1 MSVVKLREGLYEVRW
16 REEGRQKTKRI
27 HGGYDLARKVLRKK
41 LSTRDENRHLDV
53 KKEINCQMTELI
65 DRYWT
70 HYGSKKA
77 SADREKSIVEGIRSE
92 LGRKF
97 VREVDGIAVQRWY
110 EKLTGVRGL
119 ADNTAVRH
127 FNVMHHMMEKAST
140 IWSMETGIDRNPAD
154 LVEVNRPDDSRER
167 YLSEVELHRLKIALD
182 EKMFRK
188 GTKDINQ
195 TNLRM
200 RLIVLIA
207 VSMGMR
213 STEIHR
219 LRWSDV
225 MYSEGLLAVRAR
237 LKNGKVRYVPMPSEL
252 AEEIRRYPAVIG
264 QDRIFPPKG
273 GPTSRRQRLE
283 GSFEDLLERAKIHD
297 FWFHDLRHTF
307 ASWYMMNGGDLYE
320 LAKLLGHA
328 NIKMTER
335 YAKLGRAHII
345 KTGNTAK
352 VIWSMLD
359 KKESVRE
366 EGDLH
371 DHLSNDGR
379 VLVV

>member
-1 MSVVKLREGLYEVRW
+1 MSVVKLSEQLYEVRW
-16 REEGRQKTKRI
+16 REDGRQKTKRI
-27 HGGYDLARKVLRKK
+27 RGSYDLARKVLRKK

-53 KKEINCQMTELI
+53 KKEINYRMSELI

-92 LGRKF
+92 MGRKF
-97 VREVDGIAVQRWY
+97 VREVDGVAVQRWY
-110 EKLTGVRGL
+110 ENLTGVRGL

-140 IWSMETGIDRNPAD
+140 LWSKETGIDRNPAD
-154 LVEVNRPDDSRER
+154 QVEVNRPDDSRER
-167 YLSEVELHRLKIALD
+167 YLSEGELHRLKLALD
-182 EKMFRK
+182 ERMFQK
-188 GTKDINQ
+188 GTKNLNR

-207 VSMGMR
+207 VSTGMR
-213 STEIHR
+213 SAEIHR

-225 MYSEGLLAVRAR
+225 LYGEGLLAVRAR
-237 LKNGKVRYVPMPSEL
+237 LKRGKVRFVPMASAL
-252 AEEIRRYPAVIG
+252 AAEIQRYPAVIDE
-264 QDRIFPPKG
+264 DRIFPPKG
-273 GPTSRRQRLE
+273 GPESKRQRLE
-283 GSFEDLLERAKIHD
+283 GSFEDLLERAEIRD
-297 FWFHDLRHTF
+297 FRFHDLRHTF

-320 LAKLLGHA
+320 LAKLMGHA

-352 VIWSMLD
+352 VIWNILD
-359 KKESVRE
+359 RKLEHQ
-366 EGDLH
+366 EGDQTE
-371 DHLSNDGR
+371 
-379 VLVV
+379 VA

>member
-53 KKEINCQMTELI
+53 KKEINYRMIELI

-140 IWSMETGIDRNPAD
+140 IWSRETGLDRNPAD
-154 LVEVNRPDDSRER
+154 QVEVRRPDDQRDR
-167 YLSEVELHRLKIALD
+167 YLSEDELRKLKQALD
-182 EKMFRK
+182 EKTYCK
-188 GTKDINQ
+188 GTKRINR
-195 TNLRM
+195 TFYRL

-207 VSMGMR
+207 VTTGMR
-213 STEIHR
+213 VAEIFG

-225 MYSEGLLAVRAR
+225 MYSEGLLAVRAK
-237 LKNGKVRYVPMPSEL
+237 LKGGKMRYVPMLPEL
-252 AEEIRRYPAVIG
+252 AGELRRFPVVINE
-264 QDRIFPPKG
+264 DRIFPPKPG
-273 GPTSRRQRLE
+273 ATSGRQRVE
-283 GSFEDLLERAKIHD
+283 GSFEDLLKRAGIKD
-297 FWFHDLRHTF
+297 FRFHDLRHTF
-307 ASWYMMNGGDLYE
+307 ASWFMMNGGDLYE
-320 LAKLLGHA
+320 LAKILGHS

-335 YAKLGRAHII
+335 YAKLGRQHIAR
-345 KTGNTAK
+345 TGNTAREMWK
-352 VIWSMLD
+352 LLTL
-359 KKESVRE
+359 E
-366 EGDLH
+366 EGDKAYA
-371 DHLSNDGR
+371 
-379 VLVV
+379 V

>member
-53 KKEINCQMTELI
+53 KKEINYRMTELI

-140 IWSMETGIDRNPAD
+140 IWSKETGIDRNPAD

-167 YLSEVELHRLKIALD
+167 YLSEDELHRLKVALD

-207 VSMGMR
+207 VSTGMR

-237 LKNGKVRYVPMPSEL
+237 LKNGKVRYVPMSSEL
-252 AEEIRRYPAVIG
+252 AEEIRRYPAVID

-283 GSFEDLLERAKIHD
+283 GSFEDLLERAKIQD

-335 YAKLGRAHII
+335 YAKLGRAHIT

-359 KKESVRE
+359 KKQPVQE
-366 EGDLH
+366 EDDVH
-371 DHLSNDGR
+371 DHRSNDGR

>member
-53 KKEINCQMTELI
+53 KKEINYRVTELI

-140 IWSMETGIDRNPAD
+140 IWSKETGIDRNPAD

-167 YLSEVELHRLKIALD
+167 YLSEDELHRLKVALD

-207 VSMGMR
+207 VSTGMR

-237 LKNGKVRYVPMPSEL
+237 LKNGKVRYVPMSSEL
-252 AEEIRRYPAVIG
+252 AEEIRRYPAVID

-283 GSFEDLLERAKIHD
+283 GSFEDLLERATIHN

-335 YAKLGRAHII
+335 YAKLGRAHIT

-359 KKESVRE
+359 RKQPVKEE
-366 EGDLH
+366 DDLH
-371 DHLSNDGR
+371 DHRSNDGR

>member
-53 KKEINCQMTELI
+53 KKEINYRMTELI

-110 EKLTGVRGL
+110 EKLTVVRGL

-140 IWSMETGIDRNPAD
+140 IWSKETGIDRNPAD

-167 YLSEVELHRLKIALD
+167 YLSEDELHRLKLALD

-207 VSMGMR
+207 VSTGMR

-237 LKNGKVRYVPMPSEL
+237 LKNGKVRYVPMSSEL
-252 AEEIRRYPAVIG
+252 AEEIRRYPAVID

-283 GSFEDLLERAKIHD
+283 GSFEDLLERATIHN

-335 YAKLGRAHII
+335 YAKLGRAHIT

-359 KKESVRE
+359 KKQPVQE
-366 EGDLH
+366 EDDVH
-371 DHLSNDGR
+371 DHRSNDGR

>member
-1 MSVVKLREGLYEVRW
+1 MSVVKLRESLYEVRW

-140 IWSMETGIDRNPAD
+140 IWSTETGIDRNPAD

-207 VSMGMR
+207 VSTGMR

-225 MYSEGLLAVRAR
+225 MYSEGLLAVRAK
-237 LKNGKVRYVPMPSEL
+237 LKNGKVRYVPLPSEL

-264 QDRIFPPKG
+264 QDRMFPPKG

-335 YAKLGRAHII
+335 YAKLGRAHIT

-371 DHLSNDGR
+371 DHRSN
-379 VLVV
+379 